1 MYLILDSFVVK
12 FVFVLINFTLADL
25 TDGAAFIAAGI
36 MIILIIYLFL
46 ERVRCH
52 GREQDAND
60 LLIQNERY
68 KILEETSNDFLFVY
82 YPEVDKFC
90 CSQKLP
96 DGRLVRAEKEAFLR
110 KGKFEDYI
118 HKDYI
123 DLFETNMKEML
134 RNERDVNFDIL
145 LHILSQKDVWCRV
158 FLKSVLDSRGKV
170 ISVVGRAENIHE
182 MMVERN
188 QALKIAETDIM
199 TGVYNKMKLKE
210 KIEQHLSRQGSMNT
224 ALLIIDLDDF
234 KKVNDTYGH
243 AFGDEKLLKAVMTL
257 NHIFQEEGLIGR
269 FGGDEFA
276 VFLPNITKEKLR
288 ECVRRFQNM
297 LKQEQL
303 SSVYK
308 ITCSL
313 GGAYALKNGC
323 GYEKL
328 FCVADESLYAVKH
341 EGKNDFL
348 LQLIP

>member
-1 MYLILDSFVVK
+1 MYVVLDSLMVK
-12 FVFVLINFTLADL
+12 STFILINLALADMANC
-25 TDGAAFIAAGI
+25 TVFFAAGI
-36 MIILIIYLFL
+36 ISIPFIYLLL
-46 ERVRCH
+46 EKVRRH

-60 LLIQNERY
+60 LLIQKERY

-96 DGRLVRAEKEAFLR
+96 NGRLVRAEKGNFMG
-110 KGKFEDYI
+110 KGKFEEYI

-123 DLFETNMKEML
+123 ALFETNMREML
-134 RNERDVNFDIL
+134 RNERDVNFDVL

-182 MMVERN
+182 IMVERN

-210 KIEQHLSRQGSMNT
+210 KIEEHLSHLGSMNT

-288 ECVRRFQNM
+288 ECVRQFRNM

-313 GGAYALKNGC
+313 GGAYALRNGC

-341 EGKNDFL
+341 DGKNDFL
-348 LQLIP
+348 LQLIS